1 MTARA
6 SQQPIAIPDPKD
18 VGPSSNNTAVIA
30 SYGTITITLPSITDT
45 NFATLVTFLPS
56 LFSDLTSLYRITFNY
71 QYTSVAFTGL
81 PIGTLNLYIQDG
93 AGIEYANSVV
103 PVRQAIPNNTRN
115 IGGSM
120 SFVFRPVSG
129 LGTTIGLQNDSGA
142 TVNASGTLL
151 INSMCIEKVTTAFTT
166 GTTAASFFQ

>member
-1 MTARA
+1 MSVNTT
-6 SQQPIAIPDPKD
+6 QPIVIPDPRD

-30 SYGTITITLPSITDT
+30 AYGTITISLPVITDT
-45 NFATLVTFLPS
+45 NFATLATFLPS
-56 LFSDLTSLYRITFNY
+56 LFNDLTSLYRITFNY
-71 QYTSVAFTGL
+71 QYTSATFATTPV
-81 PIGTLNLYIQDG
+81 GTLNLYIQDG
-93 AGIEYANSVV
+93 NGVEYANSVV
-103 PVRQAIPNNTRN
+103 PVRQNIPNGSRN

-142 TVNASGTLL
+142 QLNTGGTIL

-166 GTTAASFFQ
+166 GSTYASFF